1 MGMSNNFLSQEE
13 INALL
18 SGEAMDNN
26 AESNSDK
33 SEAIEDSITDID
45 KDLLGE
51 IGNISMGSASTALY
65 QLINQKVNITT
76 PVVSVTTLREI
87 KAGFETPNVVVD
99 IEYIAGIVG
108 RNILIIRND
117 DGLVI
122 SNLMMGGDGDIGD
135 SHELS
140 ELEVSAVSEAMN
152 QMIGSAATSMATMFG
167 RKVDISPPTAK
178 VVTEDNVP
186 ISDSIPEDQPI
197 VKVSFKM
204 TIGDL
209 VDSSIMQIFPIETA
223 KNIVA
228 IMTGEDNMQEAA
240 AKAEEPK
247 SEVPASEPI
256 VNKEIE
262 PNMNAAQPQMQQQPP
277 MQYDQNQM
285 SGQMQYG
292 QPQMMQQPQMQY
304 DQSQMYGQPQ
314 MMQQPQ
320 MQYQGQPMQYGYGQ
334 QMYQGQPM
342 QYQQPVEV
350 HKAAFEP
357 LGDQSAVPP
366 IKNIDLIM
374 DVPLDISVVLGRTK
388 KSIQDILNLG
398 AGSLIELQK
407 LAEEPV
413 EILVNGKQIALGEV
427 VVVDE
432 NFGVRIT
439 SIVNG
444 SERLKSL
451 SKN

>member
-18 SGEAMDNN
+18 SGESLDTEDNSALSSADTN
-26 AESNSDK
+26 L
-33 SEAIEDSITDID
+33 EDTITDTD

-65 QLINQKVNITT
+65 QLINQQVNITT
-76 PVVSVTTLREI
+76 PVVSVTTLKEI
-87 KAGFETPNVVVD
+87 KAGFETPNIVLD

-108 RNILIIRND
+108 RNILIIKTY

-122 SNLMMGGDGDIGD
+122 SNLMMGGDGNVTDV
-135 SHELS
+135 HELS
-140 ELEVSAVSEAMN
+140 ELEISAVSEAMN

-167 RKVDISPPTAK
+167 RKVDISPPNAR
-178 VVTEDNVP
+178 VVT
-186 ISDSIPEDQPI
+186 DSSEPLSTAIPEDQPI

-204 TIGDL
+204 TIGDI
-209 VDSSIMQIFPIETA
+209 VDSNIMQIFPIETA

-228 IMTGEDNMQEAA
+228 IMTGED
-240 AKAEEPK
+240 KAEEAPAPQPEPELPK
-247 SEVPASEPI
+247 EEPM
-256 VNKEIE
+256 VNKEINAE
-262 PNMNAAQPQMQQQPP
+262 PE
-277 MQYDQNQM
+277 
-285 SGQMQYG
+285 
-292 QPQMMQQPQMQY
+292 MQQPQMQY
-304 DQSQMYGQPQ
+304 SEPQMQQQQYAPQPQMQQQYGMQQPMYGYGQPQ
-314 MMQQPQ
+314 MQQYGMQQPQ
-320 MQYQGQPMQYGYGQ
+320 MYGGQPQQYA
-334 QMYQGQPM
+334 
-342 QYQQPVEV
+342 QPVEV
-350 HKAAFEP
+350 HQAAFEP
-357 LGDQSAVPP
+357 LTPQSSVPP

-398 AGSLIELQK
+398 AGSLIELDK

-439 SIVNG
+439 SIVSNA
-444 SERLKSL
+444 ERLKSL
-451 SKN
+451 KK

>member
-18 SGEAMDNN
+18 SGESLDTEDNSALSSADTN
-26 AESNSDK
+26 L
-33 SEAIEDSITDID
+33 EDTITDTD

-65 QLINQKVNITT
+65 QLINQQVNITT
-76 PVVSVTTLREI
+76 PVVSVTTLKEI
-87 KAGFETPNVVVD
+87 KAGFETPNIVLD

-108 RNILIIRND
+108 RNILIIKTY

-122 SNLMMGGDGDIGD
+122 SNLMMGGDGNITDV
-135 SHELS
+135 HELS
-140 ELEVSAVSEAMN
+140 ELEISAVSEAMN
-152 QMIGSAATSMATMFG
+152 QMIGSAETSMATMFG
-167 RKVDISPPTAK
+167 RKVDISPPNAR
-178 VVTEDNVP
+178 VVT
-186 ISDSIPEDQPI
+186 DSSEPLSTAIPEDQPI

-204 TIGDL
+204 TIGDI
-209 VDSSIMQIFPIETA
+209 VDSNIMQIFPIETA

-228 IMTGEDNMQEAA
+228 IMTGED
-240 AKAEEPK
+240 KAEEAPAPQPEPELPK
-247 SEVPASEPI
+247 EEPI
-256 VNKEIE
+256 VNKEINAE
-262 PNMNAAQPQMQQQPP
+262 PE
-277 MQYDQNQM
+277 
-285 SGQMQYG
+285 
-292 QPQMMQQPQMQY
+292 MQQPQMQY
-304 DQSQMYGQPQ
+304 SEPQMQQQQYAPQPQMQQQYGMQQPMYGYGQPQ
-314 MMQQPQ
+314 MQQYGMQQPQ
-320 MQYQGQPMQYGYGQ
+320 MYGGQPQQYA
-334 QMYQGQPM
+334 
-342 QYQQPVEV
+342 QPVEV
-350 HKAAFEP
+350 HQAAFEP
-357 LGDQSAVPP
+357 LTEQSSVPP

-398 AGSLIELQK
+398 AGSLIELDK

-439 SIVNG
+439 SIVSNA
-444 SERLKSL
+444 ERLKSL
-451 SKN
+451 KK

>member
-18 SGEAMDNN
+18 SGESLDTEDNSALSSADTN
-26 AESNSDK
+26 L
-33 SEAIEDSITDID
+33 EDTITDTD

-65 QLINQKVNITT
+65 QLINQQVNITT
-76 PVVSVTTLREI
+76 PVVSVTTLKEI
-87 KAGFETPNVVVD
+87 KAGFETPNIVLD

-108 RNILIIRND
+108 RNILIIKTY

-122 SNLMMGGDGDIGD
+122 SNLMMGGDGNVTDV
-135 SHELS
+135 HELS
-140 ELEVSAVSEAMN
+140 ELEISAVSEAMN

-167 RKVDISPPTAK
+167 RKVDISPPNAR
-178 VVTEDNVP
+178 VVT
-186 ISDSIPEDQPI
+186 DSSEPLSTAIPEDQPI

-204 TIGDL
+204 TIGDI
-209 VDSSIMQIFPIETA
+209 VDSNIMQIFPIETA

-228 IMTGEDNMQEAA
+228 IMTGED
-240 AKAEEPK
+240 KAEEAPAPQPEPELPK
-247 SEVPASEPI
+247 EEPI
-256 VNKEIE
+256 INKEINAE
-262 PNMNAAQPQMQQQPP
+262 PEMQPQMQYSEPQMQQQQYAPQPQMQQQYGMQQP
-277 MQYDQNQM
+277 MY
-285 SGQMQYG
+285 GYG
-292 QPQMMQQPQMQY
+292 QPQMQQYGMQQPQMY
-304 DQSQMYGQPQ
+304 GGQPQ
-314 MMQQPQ
+314 
-320 MQYQGQPMQYGYGQ
+320 QYA
-334 QMYQGQPM
+334 
-342 QYQQPVEV
+342 QPVEV
-350 HKAAFEP
+350 HQAAFEP
-357 LGDQSAVPP
+357 LTPQSSVPP

-398 AGSLIELQK
+398 AGSLIELDK

-439 SIVNG
+439 SIVSNA
-444 SERLKSL
+444 ERLKSL
-451 SKN
+451 KK

>member
-18 SGEAMDNN
+18 SGESLDTEDNSALSSADTN
-26 AESNSDK
+26 L
-33 SEAIEDSITDID
+33 EDTITDTD

-65 QLINQKVNITT
+65 QLINQQVNITT
-76 PVVSVTTLREI
+76 PVVSVTTLKEI
-87 KAGFETPNVVVD
+87 KAGFETPNIVLD

-108 RNILIIRND
+108 RNILIIKTY

-122 SNLMMGGDGDIGD
+122 SNLMMGGDGNVTDV
-135 SHELS
+135 HELS
-140 ELEVSAVSEAMN
+140 ELEISAVSEAMN

-167 RKVDISPPTAK
+167 RKVDISPPNAR
-178 VVTEDNVP
+178 VVT
-186 ISDSIPEDQPI
+186 DSSEPLSTAIPEDQPI

-204 TIGDL
+204 TIGDI
-209 VDSSIMQIFPIETA
+209 VDSNIMQIFPIETA

-228 IMTGEDNMQEAA
+228 IMTGED
-240 AKAEEPK
+240 KAEEAPAPQPEPELPK
-247 SEVPASEPI
+247 EEPM
-256 VNKEIE
+256 VNKEINAE
-262 PNMNAAQPQMQQQPP
+262 PE
-277 MQYDQNQM
+277 
-285 SGQMQYG
+285 
-292 QPQMMQQPQMQY
+292 MQQPQMQY
-304 DQSQMYGQPQ
+304 SEPQMMQPQQYAPQPQMQQPMYGYGQPQ
-314 MMQQPQ
+314 MQPQYMQQPQ
-320 MQYQGQPMQYGYGQ
+320 MYGGQPQQYA
-334 QMYQGQPM
+334 
-342 QYQQPVEV
+342 QPVEV
-350 HKAAFEP
+350 HQAAFEP
-357 LGDQSAVPP
+357 LTEQSSVPP

-398 AGSLIELQK
+398 AGSLIELDK

-439 SIVNG
+439 SIVSNA
-444 SERLKSL
+444 ERLKSL
-451 SKN
+451 KK

>member
-1 MGMSNNFLSQEE
+1 MSNNFLSQEE

-18 SGEAMDNN
+18 SGESTDSEDNN
-26 AESNSDK
+26 VSSDVN
-33 SEAIEDSITDID
+33 EDMEDAITETD

-65 QLINQKVNITT
+65 QLINQQVNITT
-76 PVVSVTTLREI
+76 PVVSVTTLKEI
-87 KAGFETPNVVVD
+87 KEGFETPNIVLD

-108 RNILIIRND
+108 RNILIIKTY

-122 SNLMMGGDGDIGD
+122 SNLMMGGDGKVTDV
-135 SHELS
+135 HELS
-140 ELEVSAVSEAMN
+140 ELEISAVSEAMN

-167 RKVDISPPTAK
+167 RKVDISPPTSK
-178 VVTEDNVP
+178 VVTDDLMP

-204 TIGDL
+204 TIGDI
-209 VDSSIMQIFPIETA
+209 VDSNIMQIFPIETA

-228 IMTGEDNMQEAA
+228 IMTGEDSANKTSESQPE
-240 AKAEEPK
+240 KPK
-247 SEVPASEPI
+247 EEPI
-256 VNKEIE
+256 VNKEIHTQPE
-262 PNMNAAQPQMQQQPP
+262 PQMQQNVSEPQMQYEQPQMQMQQQ
-277 MQYDQNQM
+277 QYVPQQ
-285 SGQMQYG
+285 QMQGYG
-292 QPQMMQQPQMQY
+292 QPQMQSYMQQPQMYGGGQVQQY
-304 DQSQMYGQPQ
+304 A
-314 MMQQPQ
+314 
-320 MQYQGQPMQYGYGQ
+320 
-334 QMYQGQPM
+334 
-342 QYQQPVEV
+342 QPVEV
-350 HKAAFEP
+350 HQAAFEP
-357 LGDQSAVPP
+357 LTPQNSVPP

-398 AGSLIELQK
+398 AGSLIELDK

-439 SIVNG
+439 SIVSNV
-444 SERLKSL
+444 ERLRSL
-451 SKN
+451 K

>member
-18 SGEAMDNN
+18 SGESLDTEDNSTL
-26 AESNSDK
+26 SNGDTNLDD
-33 SEAIEDSITDID
+33 AITDTD

-65 QLINQKVNITT
+65 QLINQQVNITT
-76 PVVSVTTLREI
+76 PVVSVTTLKEI
-87 KAGFETPNVVVD
+87 KAGFQTPNIVLD

-108 RNILIIRND
+108 RNILIIKTY

-122 SNLMMGGDGDIGD
+122 SNLMMGGDGNITDV
-135 SHELS
+135 HELS
-140 ELEVSAVSEAMN
+140 ELEISAVSEAMN

-167 RKVDISPPTAK
+167 RKVDISPPNAK
-178 VVTEDNVP
+178 VVTDSSEP
-186 ISDSIPEDQPI
+186 ISTAIPEDQPI

-204 TIGDL
+204 TIGDI
-209 VDSSIMQIFPIETA
+209 VDSNIMQIFPIETA

-228 IMTGEDNMQEAA
+228 IMTGED
-240 AKAEEPK
+240 KAEEAPAPQPEPELPK
-247 SEVPASEPI
+247 EEPM
-256 VNKEIE
+256 VNKEI
-262 PNMNAAQPQMQQQPP
+262 NAE
-277 MQYDQNQM
+277 
-285 SGQMQYG
+285 SE
-292 QPQMMQQPQMQY
+292 MQQPQMQY
-304 DQSQMYGQPQ
+304 SEPQMMQPQQYAPQPQMQQPMYGYGQPQ
-314 MMQQPQ
+314 MQPQYMQQPQ
-320 MQYQGQPMQYGYGQ
+320 MYGGQPQQYA
-334 QMYQGQPM
+334 
-342 QYQQPVEV
+342 QPVEV
-350 HKAAFEP
+350 HQAAFEP
-357 LGDQSAVPP
+357 LTEQSSVPP

-398 AGSLIELQK
+398 AGSLIELDK

-439 SIVNG
+439 SIVSNA
-444 SERLKSL
+444 ERLRSL
-451 SKN
+451 KK

>member
-1 MGMSNNFLSQEE
+1 MSNNFLSQEE

-18 SGEAMDNN
+18 SGESPDNKEN
-26 AESNSDK
+26 DSAIDTNKDENTDK
-33 SEAIEDSITDID
+33 NLDADVSTVTADEITDTD

-65 QLINQKVNITT
+65 QLINQQVNITT

-87 KAGFETPNVVVD
+87 KEGFETPNIVLD

-108 RNILIIRND
+108 RNILIIKTY

-122 SNLMMGGDGDIGD
+122 SNLMMGGDGKVTDV
-135 SHELS
+135 HELS
-140 ELEVSAVSEAMN
+140 ELEISAVSEAMN

-167 RKVDISPPTAK
+167 KKVDISPPTAK
-178 VVTEDNVP
+178 VVKDSSIP
-186 ISDSIPEDQPI
+186 ISDAIPEDEPI

-204 TIGDL
+204 TIGDI
-209 VDSSIMQIFPIETA
+209 VDSNIMQIFPIRTA

-228 IMTGEDNMQEAA
+228 IMTGEDVEQDVPQVQP
-240 AKAEEPK
+240 EEPK
-247 SEVPASEPI
+247 KETILS
-256 VNKEIE
+256 KEIQPE
-262 PNMNAAQPQMQQQPP
+262 PESQPQQYQEAQMQQPQYTQQPQMQQQP
-277 MQYDQNQM
+277 QM
-285 SGQMQYG
+285 YGG
-292 QPQMMQQPQMQY
+292 QP
-304 DQSQMYGQPQ
+304 QMYGQP
-314 MMQQPQ
+314 
-320 MQYQGQPMQYGYGQ
+320 
-334 QMYQGQPM
+334 
-342 QYQQPVEV
+342 VEV
-350 HKAAFEP
+350 HQAAFAP
-357 LGDQSAVPP
+357 LSQQGTVPP

-439 SIVNG
+439 SIV
-444 SERLKSL
+444 SDAERLKTL
-451 SKN
+451 KK

>member
-18 SGEAMDNN
+18 SGESTD
-26 AESNSDK
+26 S
-33 SEAIEDSITDID
+33 EDSNVSSSASENMEDAITETD

-65 QLINQKVNITT
+65 QLINQQVNITT
-76 PVVSVTTLREI
+76 PVVSVTTLKEI
-87 KAGFETPNVVVD
+87 KEGFETPNIVLD

-108 RNILIIRND
+108 RNILIIKTY

-122 SNLMMGGDGDIGD
+122 SNLMMGGDGKVTDV
-135 SHELS
+135 HELS
-140 ELEVSAVSEAMN
+140 ELEISAVSEAMN

-167 RKVDISPPTAK
+167 RKVDISPPTSK
-178 VVTEDNVP
+178 VVTDDLVP

-204 TIGDL
+204 TIGDI
-209 VDSSIMQIFPIETA
+209 VDSNIMQIFPIETA

-228 IMTGEDNMQEAA
+228 IMTGEDSGDKNDEQQPE
-240 AKAEEPK
+240 KPK
-247 SEVPASEPI
+247 EEPI
-256 VNKEIE
+256 VNKEIHTQPE
-262 PNMNAAQPQMQQQPP
+262 PQMQQNAPEPQMQYEQPQMQMQQQ
-277 MQYDQNQM
+277 QYVQQQ
-285 SGQMQYG
+285 QMQGYG
-292 QPQMMQQPQMQY
+292 QPQMQSYMQQPQMYGGGQVQQY
-304 DQSQMYGQPQ
+304 A
-314 MMQQPQ
+314 
-320 MQYQGQPMQYGYGQ
+320 
-334 QMYQGQPM
+334 
-342 QYQQPVEV
+342 QPVEV
-350 HKAAFEP
+350 HQAAFEP
-357 LGDQSAVPP
+357 LTPQNSVPP

-398 AGSLIELQK
+398 AGSLIELDK

-439 SIVNG
+439 SIVSNV
-444 SERLKSL
+444 ERLKSL
-451 SKN
+451 K

>member
-18 SGEAMDNN
+18 SGESTD
-26 AESNSDK
+26 S
-33 SEAIEDSITDID
+33 EDSNVSSSASENMEDAITETD

-65 QLINQKVNITT
+65 QLINQQVNITT
-76 PVVSVTTLREI
+76 PVVSVTTLKEI
-87 KAGFETPNVVVD
+87 KEGFETPNIVLD

-108 RNILIIRND
+108 RNILIIKTYD
-117 DGLVI
+117 SLVI
-122 SNLMMGGDGDIGD
+122 SNLMMGGDGKVTDV
-135 SHELS
+135 HELS
-140 ELEVSAVSEAMN
+140 ELEISAVSEAMN

-167 RKVDISPPTAK
+167 RKVDISPPTSK
-178 VVTEDNVP
+178 VVTDDLVP

-204 TIGDL
+204 TIGDI
-209 VDSSIMQIFPIETA
+209 VDSNIMQIFPIETA

-228 IMTGEDNMQEAA
+228 IMTGEDSGDKNDEQQPE
-240 AKAEEPK
+240 KPK
-247 SEVPASEPI
+247 EEPI
-256 VNKEIE
+256 VNKEIHTQPE
-262 PNMNAAQPQMQQQPP
+262 PQMQQNAPEPQIQYEQPQMQMQQQ
-277 MQYDQNQM
+277 QYAPQQ
-285 SGQMQYG
+285 QMQGYG
-292 QPQMMQQPQMQY
+292 QPQMQSYMQQPQMYGGGQVQQY
-304 DQSQMYGQPQ
+304 A
-314 MMQQPQ
+314 
-320 MQYQGQPMQYGYGQ
+320 
-334 QMYQGQPM
+334 
-342 QYQQPVEV
+342 QPVEV
-350 HKAAFEP
+350 HQAAFEP
-357 LGDQSAVPP
+357 LTPQNSVPP

-398 AGSLIELQK
+398 AGSLIELDK

-439 SIVNG
+439 SIVSNV
-444 SERLKSL
+444 ERLKSL
-451 SKN
+451 K

>member
-18 SGEAMDNN
+18 SGESTD
-26 AESNSDK
+26 S
-33 SEAIEDSITDID
+33 EDSNVSSSASENMEDAITETD

-65 QLINQKVNITT
+65 QLINQQVNITT
-76 PVVSVTTLREI
+76 PVVSVTTLKEI
-87 KAGFETPNVVVD
+87 KEGFETPNIVLD

-108 RNILIIRND
+108 RNILIIKTY

-122 SNLMMGGDGDIGD
+122 SNLMMGGDGKVTDV
-135 SHELS
+135 HELS
-140 ELEVSAVSEAMN
+140 ELEISAVSEAMN

-167 RKVDISPPTAK
+167 RKVDISPPTSK
-178 VVTEDNVP
+178 VVTDDLVP

-204 TIGDL
+204 TIGDI
-209 VDSSIMQIFPIETA
+209 VDSNIMQIFPIETA

-228 IMTGEDNMQEAA
+228 IMTGEDSGDKNDEQQPE
-240 AKAEEPK
+240 KPK
-247 SEVPASEPI
+247 EEPI
-256 VNKEIE
+256 VNKEIHTQPE
-262 PNMNAAQPQMQQQPP
+262 PQMQQNVPEPQIQYEQPQMQMQQQ
-277 MQYDQNQM
+277 QYAPQQ
-285 SGQMQYG
+285 QMQGYG
-292 QPQMMQQPQMQY
+292 QPQMQSYMQQPQMYGGGQVQQY
-304 DQSQMYGQPQ
+304 A
-314 MMQQPQ
+314 
-320 MQYQGQPMQYGYGQ
+320 
-334 QMYQGQPM
+334 
-342 QYQQPVEV
+342 QPVEV
-350 HKAAFEP
+350 HQAAFEP
-357 LGDQSAVPP
+357 LTPQNSVPP

-398 AGSLIELQK
+398 AGSLIELDK

-439 SIVNG
+439 SIVSNV
-444 SERLKSL
+444 ERLKSL
-451 SKN
+451 K